1 VAGPSGG
8 EKTFFDHR
16 PSCPIAAMA
25 GGSRVLLVGDEERQ
39 EAVVPARRKKLFS
52 VAGSSRPDLE
62 ILTHISDIDQ
72 VKNEKK
78 SFIFRCMLRQMT
90 LENAGEGQPWHQS
103 M

>member
-1 VAGPSGG
+1 MILLPLAAWHRLTMCMPPANGLARMARLFM
-8 EKTFFDHR
+8 TFY
-16 PSCPIAAMA
+16 
-25 GGSRVLLVGDEERQ
+25 G
-39 EAVVPARRKKLFS
+39 
-52 VAGSSRPDLE
+52 
-62 ILTHISDIDQ
+62 LTDIEQ